1 MGYLASQG
9 VRLTGSARARDVE
22 ILPGFAGSRI
32 GLWRS
37 NARRSVLNHIQ
48 RLWPGE
54 PGALMQAMLI
64 GGRAFFGRELKTNF
78 QRTGTYHILVVSGI
92 NVGILAFAFFWALRR
107 LPMGEET
114 ATVLTILFSW
124 GYAFLAD
131 LGPPIVR
138 ATITLTIYLLTR
150 LLFRDRN
157 GLNALGI
164 AALGILVA
172 APRTLFEASFQLT
185 FLSVIAVAGIAVPIL
200 QRTLY
205 PFQRALR
212 NIDSPAY
219 DFSLPTRAAQ
229 FRSDLRL
236 VRENLAQIVGLK
248 VSNFVL
254 LRGAGFV
261 LAASE
266 LILISAIIEVSLAL
280 PMAWYF
286 HRTTTMSL
294 PANVLVIPLASILM
308 PAAVLA
314 VALSY
319 VSFWLAHLP
328 ALVAG
333 YSLAVLTGTIR
344 FIGHWQI
351 SDVRLASTS
360 AGDCLCRG
368 HCLWHGDGPGAP
380 ALAAGLAGRRRPAGR
395 GHLDHGRAAQEAV
408 APRSA
413 GNHGHRRGTGRLAA
427 DHYSRGQDASA
438 GLRRR
443 RGASRILILTSAR
456 KSSPRISGVAVSAAS
471 TPSRS
476 RTLIPTTSVE
486 CAASSP
492 TSGRGS
498 CGTGWIRRRRNLLSW
513 RPPRESFGVAFKPHT
528 AGDAFDFGG
537 VQFRVLNPQPGTVA
551 RESGA
556 GRRVHGAAPAIS
568 ATPRPCWWAIR
579 INESRKFW
587 KAKIRASNLLKIGHH
602 GSPTSSTPEFLQ
614 AVSPQFAVVSAGY
627 YNSFHHPRPEVMKR
641 FADRHIRTYRTDLAG
656 AVSFYL
662 DGTTVSAQPA
672 PR

>member
-1 MGYLASQG
+1 
-9 VRLTGSARARDVE
+9 
-22 ILPGFAGSRI
+22 
-32 GLWRS
+32 
-37 NARRSVLNHIQ
+37 
-48 RLWPGE
+48 
-54 PGALMQAMLI
+54 
-64 GGRAFFGRELKTNF
+64 
-78 QRTGTYHILVVSGI
+78 
-92 NVGILAFAFFWALRR
+92 
-107 LPMGEET
+107 MGEET

-164 AALGILVA
+164 AALGILVV

-212 NIDSPAY
+212 NIDSPTY

-236 VRENLAQIVGLK
+236 VRENLAHIVGLR

-254 LRGAGFV
+254 LRSAGFL

-294 PANVLVIPLASILM
+294 PANVLVIPLATILM

-314 VALSY
+314 VGVSY
-319 VSFWLAHLP
+319 ISYWLAHVP
-328 ALVAG
+328 ALLAG
-333 YSLAVLTGTIR
+333 YCLAVLTGTIR

-351 SDVRLASTS
+351 ADVRLASTS
-360 AGDCLCRG
+360 AATACIAALAYGIALILARRRLLLAWMG
-368 HCLWHGDGPGAP
+368 VAGLLAAAIWITFAPPTKHWHPGALEITAIDVGQGDSLLIVTP
-380 ALAAGLAGRRRPAGR
+380 EGKTLLLDSGGVGGKSHSDFDVGEEVVSPYLWSRGIGRLDAVAISHPHSDHIGGMRSIIANFRPRELWYGLDSPTPEFTELAATA
-395 GHLDHGRAAQEAV
+395 RA
-408 APRSA
+408 
-413 GNHGHRRGTGRLAA
+413 
-427 DHYSRGQDASA
+427 
-438 GLRRR
+438 
-443 RGASRILILTSAR
+443 
-456 KSSPRISGVAVSAAS
+456 
-471 TPSRS
+471 
-476 RTLIPTTSVE
+476 
-486 CAASSP
+486 
-492 TSGRGS
+492 
-498 CGTGWIRRRRNLLSW
+498 
-513 RPPRESFGVAFKPHT
+513 FGVDFKPRT
-528 AGDAFDFGG
+528 ASETFEFGG
-537 VQFRVLNPQPGTVA
+537 VQIRVLNPQPGTPA
-551 RESGA
+551 SNPAQDDESMVL
-556 GRRVHGAAPAIS
+556 RFQYRNTS
-568 ATPRPCWWAIR
+568 ALLVGDSHKRTEQIMEGEKP
-579 INESRKFW
+579 
-587 KAKIRASNLLKIGHH
+587 ASNLLKIGHH
-602 GSPTSSTPEFLQ
+602 GSATSSTPEFLQ

-627 YNSFHHPRPEVMKR
+627 YNSFHHPRPDVMKR
-641 FADRHIRTYRTDLAG
+641 YADLQIRTYCTDLAG

-662 DGTTVSAQPA
+662 DGTTVSAGPA